1 MLNATEVDRELNEI
15 FQKLI
20 VPKAAGLADQVDSE
34 NRFPFEVLALLKE
47 NKVLSAGNA
56 EKFNGKDIHV
66 SQQAALCRT
75 LSHACASSAMVL
87 GMHFI
92 KCNALNRWASETS
105 FFSDYLLKQHDEQR
119 LIASMTSEE
128 GIGGDLRHSQAAV
141 MINAGE
147 FSIEKSSPCLSYV
160 NEADDILLTCRANE
174 DAASSDQRLV
184 LLQANQ
190 MKKNIGRQWD
200 AMGMRGTCSHACVIT
215 GQAGIEQI
223 VETPFAV
230 IANQG
235 MIPDA
240 HLIWSSIWLGIAEDA
255 YNKAKKVSRKQFISE
270 EGTVSGSARL
280 QNEMQNLLLSLEAQI
295 TQLGEQYVLALK
307 DADDKF
313 LRSSDFAIKVNSLKM
328 NASMMT
334 RDVCLKALEVCGI
347 AGYKNDDELSVS
359 RNIRDV
365 LSASVMVSNERLIT
379 VNAARL
385 ML

>member
-1 MLNATEVDRELNEI
+1 MQSETDINELETILNDVIIPQALC
-15 FQKLI
+15 F
-20 VPKAAGLADQVDSE
+20 AGDVDSE
-34 NRFPFEVLALLKE
+34 SRFPFEVLAVLKE
-47 NKVLSAGNA
+47 NKFLSAGNHK
-56 EKFNGKDIHV
+56 KFNGRNLHV
-66 SQQAALCRT
+66 MQQAALCRR
-75 LSHACASSAMVL
+75 LAHACASSAMVL

-92 KCNALNRWASETS
+92 KCNALNRWATS
-105 FFSDYLLKQHDEQR
+105 QPYFADYLLLQHDEQR

-141 MINAGE
+141 MVNESE

-174 DAASSDQRLV
+174 KAASSDQRLV
-184 LLQANQ
+184 LLKNNQ
-190 MKKNIGRQWD
+190 MQKKIGRLWD
-200 AMGMRGTCSHACVIT
+200 AMGMRGTCSHACVVS
-215 GQAGIEQI
+215 GQANVEQI
-223 VETPFAV
+223 VETPFAL

-255 YNKAKKVSRKQFISE
+255 YYKAKKVSRKQFLND
-270 EGTVSGSARL
+270 EGNVSGSARL
-280 QNEMQNLLLSLEAQI
+280 QNEMQNLLLAIDSQI
-295 TQLGEQYVLALK
+295 SQLGMQYVHALNE
-307 DADDKF
+307 ADDKF
-313 LRSSDFAIKVNSLKM
+313 LRSSEFAIKVNSLKL
-328 NASMMT
+328 NASSLT
-334 RDVCLKALEVCGI
+334 KEICLKALEVCGI

-365 LSASVMVSNERLIT
+365 LSAGIMVSNERLIS